1 MSGLKK
7 SKPMKP
13 TNLTL
18 PPELQAALS
27 TIATNGHDPI
37 APSQPSLT
45 QSALDWQ
52 KARLRQ
58 PIPAQ
63 VMDYEQAVAIFYGYW
78 KNRVPEGKAFYIHP
92 ENEVHVSDL
101 VKWAIF
107 DPTSSIPLNK
117 SIWLYGLVGAGK
129 SIFAKTMHD
138 FFCWIHEF
146 VNSRVNFGYCD
157 MNILID
163 KAKFDYSEMKALN
176 VAKSLI
182 IDELKE
188 SQQQIILPYGIR
200 FRIGDLVTNLYSVWQ
215 ERNTRTIVTT
225 NLPPAPGG
233 IFDDREFDRMV
244 EMFSSVNWH
253 GGSLRKSK

>member
-1 MSGLKK
+1 
-7 SKPMKP
+7 
-13 TNLTL
+13 
-18 PPELQAALS
+18 
-27 TIATNGHDPI
+27 
-37 APSQPSLT
+37 
-45 QSALDWQ
+45 
-52 KARLRQ
+52 
-58 PIPAQ
+58 
-63 VMDYEQAVAIFYGYW
+63 
-78 KNRVPEGKAFYIHP
+78 
-92 ENEVHVSDL
+92 
-101 VKWAIF
+101 
-107 DPTSSIPLNK
+107 
-117 SIWLYGLVGAGK
+117 
-129 SIFAKTMHD
+129 MHD

-157 MNILID
+157 MNLLIE

-225 NLPPAPGG
+225 NLPPSPGG